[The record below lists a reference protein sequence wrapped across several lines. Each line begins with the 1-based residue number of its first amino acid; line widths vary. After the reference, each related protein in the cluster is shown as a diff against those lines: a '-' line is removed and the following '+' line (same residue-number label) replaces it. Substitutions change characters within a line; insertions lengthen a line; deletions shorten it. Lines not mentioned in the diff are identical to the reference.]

1 MTKHNEQFVEPSE
14 VGMVLDSKIALTSSY
29 RALVSDLQVQNQQLT
44 EKLIAVMKENANLKE
59 QLREKVVQ
67 PYSDSPYQAHSF
79 DKVQRVSLP
88 NLPNAD
94 RQVQVEEDGTRYYFP
109 DTSMN
114 ISNETRDGFGYP
126 F

>member
-14 VGMVLDSKIALTSSY
+14 VKMVLDSKIALTSSY

-44 EKLIAVMKENANLKE
+44 EKLIAVMKENAKLKE
-59 QLREKVVQ
+59 QLKKKVVQ
-67 PYSDSPYQAHSF
+67 PYSDNPY
-79 DKVQRVSLP
+79 
-88 NLPNAD
+88 
-94 RQVQVEEDGTRYYFP
+94 QVQVEEDETRYYFP